1 MTTPMQR
8 TLSVLKKDNL
18 KYWRVEVWNSFMKRR
33 IDLLNII
40 DLLVFNTGS
49 ILGIQ
54 ICGSD
59 LASHKKKIME
69 TEQGNTITWLKTKA
83 YLQVWAWRKLKKKR
97 GGKATF
103 WKPRIID
110 VTLAGNEL
118 FWEERK

>member
-83 YLQVWAWRKLKKKR
+83 FLQVWAWRKLKKVK
-97 GGKATF
+97 GKKATY

-118 FWEERK
+118 FWEERE

>member
-1 MTTPMQR
+1 MQR
-8 TLSVLKKDNL
+8 TLAVLKQDDL
-18 KYWRVEVWNSFMKRR
+18 KYWRVEIWNHFMKRR

-49 ILGIQ
+49 ILGLQ

-69 TEQGNTITWLKTKA
+69 TEQANTITWLETDA
-83 YLQVWAWRKLKKKR
+83 FLQVWAWRKLKKKR

-118 FWEERK
+118 FWEERE